1 MAAPIEKQRTVAIV
15 TGANTGVGYGIVQR
29 LLEKDCS
36 IKIVMA
42 CRNLSRAKRAQSSL
56 LEQFPF
62 ADIDI
67 ELVDLNSVRSVLE
80 FCANIKAK
88 FDRVHLLFFNAA
100 SLITYGINWSDIFW
114 LFFKDPVGLME
125 RSDATIQ
132 VRGEIN
138 QDGMGSMFAAN
149 VFGHY
154 VIARELEKELDAS
167 GNGRIMW
174 TSSLTAEKRLFNI
187 DDWQGV
193 KSVLPYES
201 SKWACDLVALGS
213 NEKYKEQGCKIVSY
227 STAPGVVAST
237 IGNLPSWIRSVRIWI
252 HYIFRFCGVTSQ
264 NITGYRGAIASVFV
278 ALQPHLVDYFV
289 RYTSATTAW
298 GRSFVTLAPIEGY
311 DKREASKLLQH
322 CETAYQAWKVKL
334 AQEK

>member
-1 MAAPIEKQRTVAIV
+1 MSISVEKQQTVAIV

-42 CRNLSRAKRAQSSL
+42 CRNLSRARHAQWSL
-56 LEQFPF
+56 LERFPT

-67 ELVDLNSVRSVLE
+67 ELVDLNNVP
-80 FCANIKAK
+80 
-88 FDRVHLLFFNAA
+88 
-100 SLITYGINWSDIFW
+100 SLSTYGINWGDVFW
-114 LFFKDPVGLME
+114 LFLKDPVGLME

-154 VIARELEKELDAS
+154 VIARELENELDAS
-167 GNGRIMW
+167 GDGRIMW

-201 SKWACDLVALGS
+201 SKWACDLVAIGS
-213 NEKYKEQGCKIVSY
+213 NERYKEQGSKIISY

-237 IGNLPSWIRSVRIWI
+237 IGNLPSWIRR
-252 HYIFRFCGVTSQ
+252 FRFCGVTSQ
-264 NITGYRGAIASVFV
+264 NITGYRGAVATVFV
-278 ALQPHLVDYFV
+278 ALQPHLIDYFV

-298 GRSFVTLAPIEGY
+298 GRSFVTSAPIEGY

-322 CETAYQAWKVKL
+322 CEMAYQAWKRKL
-334 AQEK
+334 DQEN